1 MTKKSKPLP
10 TRLATKLFREA
21 LSKTVM
27 GASLPKEFRVK
38 SVQVVPREARS
49 YHHSF
54 DKYGE
59 SIVVWSGP
67 VTLLSVNLF
76 FKDGTFDCLF
86 DFGARGLRLKD
97 EDDFFTLHYIVD
109 PRAPDGARRA

>member
-21 LSKTVM
+21 LSKAIM
-27 GASLPKEFRVK
+27 GEPLPRKFRVRT
-38 SVQVVPREARS
+38 VQVVPREAS
-49 YHHSF
+49 AHSHPF

-67 VTLLSVNLF
+67 VTLLNVNLHF
-76 FKDGTFDCLF
+76 EDGTFDRLF
-86 DFGARGLRLKD
+86 DFGERGLRLKD
-97 EDDFFTLHYIVD
+97 EDDLFTFHYIVD
-109 PRAPDGARRA
+109 PKASDGARRA

>member
-10 TRLATKLFREA
+10 TRLATLLFRES
-21 LSKTVM
+21 LLKTIM
-27 GASLPKEFRVK
+27 GATLPRKFQVK
-38 SVQVVPREARS
+38 SVQVVPREARPC
-49 YHHSF
+49 HHPF

-59 SIVVWSGP
+59 SIVVWEGP

-86 DFGARGLRLKD
+86 DFGKKGLRLKD
-97 EDDFFTLHYIVD
+97 EDDFFTFHYIVD